1 MEKVYVIATVLD
13 VVGLNLGL
21 NALQV
26 LSFNVSDPNLKGAH
40 IFILTFIFDVV
51 GISTLILQ
59 QVEV

>member
-13 VVGLNLGL
+13 VGLRLGL
-21 NALQV
+21 DALQV
-26 LSFNVSDPNLKGAH
+26 LSFNVSNPNLKGAH
-40 IFILTFIFDVV
+40 FFILTFIFDVV